1 MATVLRDGQEVE
13 VPVEEVQVGDL
24 IRVKPGEKVPV
35 DGVVTE
41 GNSTVDES
49 MLTGESIPV
58 SKSVGDEV
66 IGASLKQDRFFHS
79 KSNKNRERHS
89 SLSNHSVSRTST
101 RIKSADCQTG
111 R

>member
-41 GNSTVDES
+41 GTQP
-49 MLTGESIPV
+49 LT
-58 SKSVGDEV
+58 
-66 IGASLKQDRFFHS
+66 
-79 KSNKNRERHS
+79 NR
-89 SLSNHSVSRTST
+89 
-101 RIKSADCQTG
+101 C
-111 R
+111 